1 MLNLVFSVTLSFLIS
16 LFLTPLMVHI
26 AKKKNIMDIPSGR
39 KAHKEP
45 MPLLGGAAIY
55 IGSIISFVLFTKS
68 SAPYVLPIL
77 IAGASGVSF
86 MGLIDDILSLSAKRR
101 LIILFLIALIVFF
114 ACIQFYFYDQ
124 YIISRSLAS
133 ILIFSVFVL
142 IWIVGITN
150 AINFSDGLDGLASYL
165 SIVSAI
171 SFAII
176 FAYQGRDML
185 ALPMALSLIGAI
197 AGFIPYNRNPAMI
210 FMGDTGSMFIGF
222 MLSLLSLS
230 SIRHENTLLAMVV
243 PIYILFVPTL
253 DMSMSILRRLASG
266 KPIMAPDK
274 MHFHHQLNKRYSNHI
289 IVVII
294 LSSIQI
300 LFSTIGIVVFISKRY
315 LFGWIV
321 LGLILL
327 VVAIYTVVSALRQ
340 RNLENKP
347 QDQG

>member
-1 MLNLVFSVTLSFLIS
+1 MLDLVLSITLSFLIS
-16 LFLTPLMVHI
+16 LFLTPLMIHI
-26 AKKKNIMDIPSGR
+26 AKKKNIMDMPSGR
-39 KAHKEP
+39 KAHTEP

-55 IGSIISFVLFTKS
+55 LGTIASFILFTKS

-77 IAGASGVSF
+77 ILGATGVSF
-86 MGLIDDILSLSAKRR
+86 MGFIDDLLSLSAKRR

-124 YIISRSLAS
+124 YIISRSTLS
-133 ILIFSVFVL
+133 IVIFSFFILV
-142 IWIVGITN
+142 WIVGITN

-171 SFAII
+171 SFAIL

-185 ALPMALSLIGAI
+185 ALPMSLALIGAI

-230 SIRHENTLLAMVV
+230 SVRHEKTLFAIIV
-243 PIYILFVPTL
+243 PIYLLIVPML
-253 DMSMSILRRLASG
+253 DMGMSVLRRLLSG

-274 MHFHHQLNKRYSNHI
+274 MHFHHQLNKRFHNHI

-300 LFSTIGIVVFISKRY
+300 LFSAAGILIFISKAY
-315 LFGWIV
+315 TQGWIILGMIV
-321 LGLILL
+321 LLLL
-327 VVAIYTVVSALRQ
+327 VYTAVSSLRHKSESSEQ
-340 RNLENKP
+340 V
-347 QDQG
+347 